1 MSFINLLQE
10 GNTQLLL
17 DIGCV
22 DPLKKL
28 ASGPNGI
35 AAKYAGQTLRLIG
48 QEVPHKLSQQVPTW
62 YVLITCFQK
71 FCNQIK
77 KQFMKFPINVLGSSS
92 TWTCR
97 ISNIC
102 YCLPQAGAVEKIKKI
117 FKIRHVQIN
126 KLPRTKDNNYIA
138 ILSIFDS

>member
-1 MSFINLLQE
+1 MSHKEEARNIAAFHFCMEAEIKNKE
-10 GNTQLLL
+10 GSTQSLL

-62 YVLITCFQK
+62 SVQDVREWVKQIGFSQFVL
-71 FCNQIK
+71 
-77 KQFMKFPINVLGSSS
+77 PIL
-92 TWTCR
+92 
-97 ISNIC
+97 
-102 YCLPQAGAVEKIKKI
+102 
-117 FKIRHVQIN
+117 
-126 KLPRTKDNNYIA
+126 
-138 ILSIFDS
+138 

>member
-62 YVLITCFQK
+62 SVQDVK
-71 FCNQIK
+71 EWVKQIGFS
-77 KQFMKFPINVLGSSS
+77 QFADSFDESRVDGDLLLQLDEAMLRDDIDMKNG
-92 TWTCR
+92 
-97 ISNIC
+97 
-102 YCLPQAGAVEKIKKI
+102 
-117 FKIRHVQIN
+117 
-126 KLPRTKDNNYIA
+126 
-138 ILSIFDS
+138 ILRRR